1 METIES
7 EVNIEGVEPAS
18 KEVRDL
24 NRDYLYE
31 MEFKKRRNIEIE
43 ETKEMRR

>member
-1 METIES
+1 METIETQL
-7 EVNIEGVEPAS
+7 NIEGVEPAS